1 MSELIMPRSIIWN
14 KSNKKEIE
22 QAKKILMDF
31 KRKGYELLKQDGTI
45 MEKFNSTLEEV
56 RVIAKGVAKSCMKI
70 LDETGDDR
78 LVWDK
83 ENGREAKQ
91 AKKKFNDLIAKGYS
105 AFSVDHEGEKNKKIT
120 EFDID
125 AEEILM
131 VPETV
136 KG

>member
-1 MSELIMPRSIIWN
+1 MSELIMNQTVIWD

-22 QAKKILMDF
+22 QAKKILMAF
-31 KRKGYELLKQDGTI
+31 KRKGYELLKSDGTV
-45 MEKFNSTLEEV
+45 MERFNSTLEEV
-56 RVIAKGVAKSCMKI
+56 KVIAKGVAKSVLKI
-70 LDETGDDR
+70 LDESGDDR

-83 ENGREAKQ
+83 DNGREAKQ
-91 AKKKFNDLIAKGYS
+91 AKKKFNDLIKDGYS
-105 AFSVDHEGEKNKKIT
+105 AFSVDHDGEKNRKIT
-120 EFDID
+120 EFDVD